1 MVQERLC
8 NLKINKYEM
17 WNKLD
22 LYKSTITIFP
32 KDQKS
37 GAYDAQ
43 DVSVKTRMKNK
54 MINYLITSINDPT
67 LDLNMALKTMGE

>member
-22 LYKSTITIFP
+22 LYKSTIMIFR

-37 GAYDAQ
+37 GADDAQ
-43 DVSVKTRMKNK
+43 DVSVKHEWKIKWLT
-54 MINYLITSINDPT
+54 I
-67 LDLNMALKTMGE
+67 